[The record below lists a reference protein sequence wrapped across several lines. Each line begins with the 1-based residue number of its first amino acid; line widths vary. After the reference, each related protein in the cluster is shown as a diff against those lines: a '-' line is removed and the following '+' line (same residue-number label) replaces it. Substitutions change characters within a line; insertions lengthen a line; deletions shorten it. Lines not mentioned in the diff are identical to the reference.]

1 MKQWLDLDRKDWQI
15 LEALQANA
23 RCTNTEIGKRIG
35 LSQPAVTARI
45 QRLEEAGI
53 IEGYAARVNPKR
65 VRAEI
70 AAFIRLRAE
79 HGELAKYLK
88 AFERMPEIIEVYR
101 MTGEECFLLK
111 VVVYRMAELEGVID
125 RLIHFGA
132 VTTSIVLASYPS
144 KPMRARA

>member
-1 MKQWLDLDRKDWQI
+1 M
-15 LEALQANA
+15 EALQANA

-35 LSQPAVTARI
+35 LSQSAVTARI

-65 VRAEI
+65 VGAEI
-70 AAFIRLRAE
+70 AAFIWLRAD
-79 HGELAKYLK
+79 GELAKYLK

-125 RLIHFGA
+125 RLIRFGA
-132 VTTSIVLASYPS
+132 VTTSMVLASYPS